1 MASSVHADETT
12 RHTRTQ
18 RSLRAGRRAVLIR
31 LGNRLRAARQEAG
44 LTQAQAAQHVGV
56 TAQTIRNWET
66 ARNEP
71 PHAAIQQLADE
82 YNVSV
87 DALLQDVIDPP
98 VPTRPAQRFRYDRVT
113 VDGSKLAQARSNANL
128 TQVEVSY
135 KTGIHP
141 RAIGRYE
148 KNISNPSVTTLQVLA
163 SLYDRPAGSFTP
175 EGQFTLEQGQVF
187 DGATTITVSPTS
199 NRDPVLVAYAMS
211 EPFLTEPAKQRIANF
226 ILFTFQQLSKS
237 SPKNTDIEL
246 ITPEATSDDY
256 EGPAQNLIIWRIKF
270 PQSRPK
276 PYQTAPTRKP
286 RHTQQFTRRK
296 SSPKPHRPTLNAK
309 KNPTIPPRR
318 VFGHSHFPPR
328 RVPVHYGS
336 PGLPCRD

>member
-1 MASSVHADETT
+1 MPTETT
-12 RHTRTQ
+12 PSTHDQ
-18 RSLRAGRRAVLIR
+18 RSLRASGGRAVLIR

-71 PHAAIQQLADE
+71 PHTAIQQLADE

-98 VPTRPAQRFRYDRVT
+98 IPTRPAQRFRYDRVT

-270 PQSRPK
+270 P
-276 PYQTAPTRKP
+276 PTTP
-286 RHTQQFTRRK
+286 E
-296 SSPKPHRPTLNAK
+296 TLPDSADQK
-309 KNPTIPPRR
+309 TPAYAAIHPSQIVPEATSADFEHEEEPAEPPA
-318 VFGHSHFPPR
+318 
-328 RVPVHYGS
+328 
-336 PGLPCRD
+336 